1 MTELLAGIEALAV
14 AEHLRVSRWTY
25 PVVNGLHILGLALL
39 YGAVVPL
46 DLRLLGLWKSAD
58 VADLSRVLV
67 PVGAAGLA
75 VTLGTGLLLF
85 ATQATHYAGM
95 TLFWAKMALVAL
107 ALVNAGAATLMPAR
121 LPRSALAALSI
132 LCWTGAIFAGRFLG
146 FA

>member
-1 MTELLAGIEALAV
+1 MTELLAAIEALAV

-46 DLRLLGLWKSAD
+46 DLRLLGLWKT
-58 VADLSRVLV
+58 VGIADLSRVLV

-75 VTLGTGLLLF
+75 VTLATGLLLF
-85 ATQATHYAGM
+85 ATQAAHYASM

-107 ALVNAGAATLMPAR
+107 ALANAGAAILMPAR